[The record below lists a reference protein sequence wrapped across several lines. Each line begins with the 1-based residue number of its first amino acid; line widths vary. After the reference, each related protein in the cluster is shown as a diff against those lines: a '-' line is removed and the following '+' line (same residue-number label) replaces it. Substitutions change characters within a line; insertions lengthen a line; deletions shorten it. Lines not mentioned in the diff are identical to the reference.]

1 MKNNLVLVAV
11 LSAITTLG
19 GGVIYHLDK
28 QNKLAEEAAAQQMKE
43 RRMLQ
48 MDIEANK
55 QDLQKTRN
63 ILLNRYPT
71 NQNPTPEEKER
82 KESARKLNETFSKSY
97 NEGMGRSAKPTSTP
111 TPNK

>member
-1 MKNNLVLVAV
+1 MQNNLVLIAI
-11 LSAITTLG
+11 LSTIATIG

-43 RRMLQ
+43 RKMLQ
-48 MDIEANK
+48 IDIEANK

-63 ILLNRYPT
+63 ILLNRYST

-82 KESARKLNETFSKSY
+82 KESARKLN
-97 NEGMGRSAKPTSTP
+97 
-111 TPNK
+111 

>member
-1 MKNNLVLVAV
+1 MKNNLVLIAI
-11 LSAITTLG
+11 LSTLATISG
-19 GGVIYHLDK
+19 TIIYHLDQ
-28 QNKLAEEAAAQQMKE
+28 QNKLAEEAAAQQLKE

-48 MDIEANK
+48 MDIEAHK

-71 NQNPTPEEKER
+71 NQNSTPEEKER

-97 NEGMGRSAKPTSTP
+97 NDGMGRSAKPTSTP

>member
-1 MKNNLVLVAV
+1 MKNNLVLIAI
-11 LSAITTLG
+11 LSTITTIG
-19 GGVIYHLDK
+19 GSIIYHLDK
-28 QNKLAEEAAAQQMKE
+28 QNKLAEEATAQQMKE

-63 ILLNRYPT
+63 ILLRRWQVKPQDPT
-71 NQNPTPEEKER
+71 
-82 KESARKLNETFSKSY
+82 
-97 NEGMGRSAKPTSTP
+97 PTSTP